1 MGGRV
6 AIAIYEYLLNAV
18 PEAGDEI
25 LGKLPLLGLRLLFLD
40 ELSLDDVLCFLSAD
54 LGFKIADQIVS
65 LEEILA
71 EVALD
76 HPRELLRVVFA
87 VIQGVLQEPCQLL
100 VVVLWVLQGHWALAT
115 LEASQCFAEEP
126 WLGLSLGF
134 RLLHILLLQV
144 GMLLVHR
151 VLAELVA
158 HVGHTHVDVGI
169 ERRGLLEQALG
180 ELHLLL
186 MLLALRHCCG
196 DLLHLRVH
204 RDRWRERNALVVDL
218 LPLSRD
224 VLRLVAGVGDAE
236 QFGIGEETLVGCRD
250 AHSC

>member
-100 VVVLWVLQGHWALAT
+100 VVVL
-115 LEASQCFAEEP
+115 
-126 WLGLSLGF
+126 
-134 RLLHILLLQV
+134 
-144 GMLLVHR
+144 
-151 VLAELVA
+151 
-158 HVGHTHVDVGI
+158 
-169 ERRGLLEQALG
+169 
-180 ELHLLL
+180 
-186 MLLALRHCCG
+186 
-196 DLLHLRVH
+196 
-204 RDRWRERNALVVDL
+204 
-218 LPLSRD
+218 
-224 VLRLVAGVGDAE
+224 
-236 QFGIGEETLVGCRD
+236 
-250 AHSC
+250 